1 MPSTPNAAKEAARVR
16 MAATGEKYTTALRHI
31 LSHPPSGA
39 PARARDYLAA
49 VLEELRVRGWSYEAE
64 PEPWGGLCTAYA
76 GPAAGVRID
85 VGRNGNDEDNDPDD
99 PGALAAAAPLYLC
112 ALCPPDATVDDLD
125 WGADGGAAPQVVA
138 GQLDAELARVR
149 LRLVHGKE
157 SESRTPCPICGDRY
171 PARHLLT
178 NSPSAHAVC
187 PACVF
192 DGDQHYRTDLPH
204 LAVQLDRLAGEDLSA
219 PAGWDAVAAVL
230 ALCCGANLGSR
241 VEREVGNRGGFPM
254 LTDRWHHPLERS
266 WIWLPPA
273 GPRHPAFSHLGAGA
287 TVRALLDALDRH
299 SPSIRS
305 TAKAMCREDGIRW
318 RDSLWASAVAYAV
331 AFTTQAHERH
341 RHRKPVHVVDSTSDG
356 LSQINEPFRVQGDA
370 LNIEGGL
377 QALLDGLLFP
387 FLLGHGL
394 HDEPREPA
402 RQYGAEP
409 DDGRPPRQPAD
420 AHVTHGIDQA
430 VQVAIIL
437 GKIPGHPAAEGLW
450 DGPPGAAGDAHG
462 PFGSTAS
469 ASSLGAVLRDEFRQA
484 LAGAMIDSYGPA
496 EATADCAWRR
506 MGFWIPADDA
516 GRAVRQARD
525 YLSCGTEVQVL
536 WAGPGGTWSEP
547 EWVDA
552 EIVEVAAHCN
562 GSSDAA
568 GLDVLLDGGRSAWL
582 LLSDIVAVQRP
593 PAR

>member
-31 LSHPPSGA
+31 LSHPPSHT

-49 VLEELRVRGWSYEAE
+49 VLEELRVEEAGRLEAE

-266 WIWLPPA
+266 WIWLPA
-273 GPRHPAFSHLGAGA
+273 SRAASPRVQPSRRRGYGAGA
-287 TVRALLDALDRH
+287 SRRSRSPQSFHPLDRQSDVPGGRDPLARQLVGQRRRLRRGVH
-299 SPSIRS
+299 DPGP
-305 TAKAMCREDGIRW
+305 RE
-318 RDSLWASAVAYAV
+318 APAP
-331 AFTTQAHERH
+331 QN
-341 RHRKPVHVVDSTSDG
+341 PVHVVDSTSDG

-370 LNIEGGL
+370 LNMEG
-377 QALLDGLLFP
+377 
-387 FLLGHGL
+387 
-394 HDEPREPA
+394 
-402 RQYGAEP
+402 
-409 DDGRPPRQPAD
+409 
-420 AHVTHGIDQA
+420 T
-430 VQVAIIL
+430 
-437 GKIPGHPAAEGLW
+437 
-450 DGPPGAAGDAHG
+450 
-462 PFGSTAS
+462 
-469 ASSLGAVLRDEFRQA
+469 
-484 LAGAMIDSYGPA
+484 AGAP
-496 EATADCAWRR
+496 
-506 MGFWIPADDA
+506 
-516 GRAVRQARD
+516 
-525 YLSCGTEVQVL
+525 
-536 WAGPGGTWSEP
+536 
-547 EWVDA
+547 
-552 EIVEVAAHCN
+552 
-562 GSSDAA
+562 
-568 GLDVLLDGGRSAWL
+568 
-582 LLSDIVAVQRP
+582 
-593 PAR
+593 